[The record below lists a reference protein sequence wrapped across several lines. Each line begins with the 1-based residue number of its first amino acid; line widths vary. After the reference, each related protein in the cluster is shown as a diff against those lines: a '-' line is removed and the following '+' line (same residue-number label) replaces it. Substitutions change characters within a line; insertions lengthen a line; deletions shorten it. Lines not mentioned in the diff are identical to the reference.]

1 MGNMKRARSVSDDS
15 DGSDEESS
23 DEDDTFHCNACE
35 TTKACS
41 EFSRWSLEHNHHQCR
56 ECSNARSREA
66 DKLRQSSL
74 GRSLI
79 AKLRRM
85 MNKAGTSLSKT
96 QRLKLS
102 DMESFVQ
109 CCGSRSLLSG
119 ISGIGKLTLARW
131 DCNKPP
137 GLNNVIICT
146 HAEAREHNRRGLGG
160 YHPRF
165 VDHVNTRIIT
175 LADNDNQCDNDSQDE
190 SQIYPPLSP
199 FKRGLA
205 LEVVTW
211 FVKHLDITHPK
222 AKATTACRADK
233 LFRIPTEL

>member
-1 MGNMKRARSVSDDS
+1 
-15 DGSDEESS
+15 
-23 DEDDTFHCNACE
+23 
-35 TTKACS
+35 
-41 EFSRWSLEHNHHQCR
+41 
-56 ECSNARSREA
+56 
-66 DKLRQSSL
+66 
-74 GRSLI
+74 
-79 AKLRRM
+79 
-85 MNKAGTSLSKT
+85 MNQAGTSLSHT

-165 VDHVNTRIIT
+165 VDHVNTRILT
-175 LADNDNQCDNDSQDE
+175 LNDIESEDDSQDDSQCESGDDNQDDSQDE
-190 SQIYPPLSP
+190 SQDKSQIYPPLSP

-205 LEVVTW
+205 LEVVAW
-211 FVKHLDITHPK
+211 FVKRLNITHPK
-222 AKATTACRADK
+222 ADPSTACRADK